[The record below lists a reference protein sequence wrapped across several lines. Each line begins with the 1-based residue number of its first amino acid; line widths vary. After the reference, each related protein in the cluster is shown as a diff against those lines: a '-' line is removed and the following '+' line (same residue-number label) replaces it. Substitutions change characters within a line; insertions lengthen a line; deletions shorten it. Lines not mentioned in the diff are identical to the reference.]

1 MNWILLHADEPTL
14 RSAGDYIGSPMYQV
28 INEHQFAFIVA
39 LALLAGAW
47 VVRKFAD
54 RGNAW
59 SCRLVGPYDTL
70 NTVNRFLFWMLLV
83 AGTIHIALLPGHEPS
98 MWSVGY
104 VLVGAA
110 ELYLAR
116 QVWNETLKERRAKLV
131 LWASLLGY
139 TVTGLAG
146 VVPDQVGIGTKLVEI
161 AALATLMQ
169 PALTDEKPRGRVR
182 ISLATTGLV
191 ATVVLV
197 GFGAWVGA
205 FSGDGGHHIGEA
217 AGPGTL
223 IPQGEDREPTAHE
236 IEEAQ
241 LLFEA
246 TRDATRKYED
256 PAVAAVDGYDV
267 ENIFGLDY
275 HAPNAAYQSDGRVLD
290 PSRPENL
297 IYAVGPDGPV
307 LVGVMYEAEEL
318 GKPGPA
324 VGGPL
329 TVWHG
334 HDHICFSLTPPALA
348 GLTSPY
354 GVCPAGTLTM
364 PITGEMLHVFVLDE
378 APDRFGHL
386 EEDWLTAYLNGD
398 PLPAGYEEA
407 SDS

>member
-1 MNWILLHADEPTL
+1 MNWILAHADEPTL
-14 RSAGDYIGSPMYQV
+14 RSAGDYVGSPMYAV
-28 INEHQFAFIVA
+28 ISEHQFAFFVT
-39 LALLAGAW
+39 LGLLLSAW
-47 VVRKFAD
+47 VVRRLAN
-54 RGNAW
+54 RGNPWA
-59 SCRLVGPYDTL
+59 SRLVGPYDTL
-70 NTVNRFLFWMLLV
+70 QSVDRFLFWLLLI
-83 AGTIHIALLPGHEPS
+83 AGAIHIALLPGHEPS
-98 MWSVGY
+98 VWSVGY
-104 VLVGAA
+104 LIVGAA

-116 QVWNETLKERRAKLV
+116 QVWNETLQRRRAKLV

-139 TVTGLAG
+139 TLTGLAG
-146 VVPDQVGIGTKLVEI
+146 VVPDQIGLGTKLVELG
-161 AALATLMQ
+161 ALAILMQ
-169 PALTDEKPRGRVR
+169 PAPAGRIR
-182 ISLATTGLV
+182 RTLSSTGLV
-191 ATVVLV
+191 ALVVFV

-205 FSGDGGHHIGEA
+205 FSGEGGHHLGES

-236 IEEAQ
+236 IEDAE
-241 LLFEA
+241 LLYQA

-256 PAVAAVDGYDV
+256 PAVAAADGYDV
-267 ENIFGLDY
+267 GNIFGLDY
-275 HAPNAAYQSDGRVLD
+275 HAPNAGYQSDGRVLD

-307 LVGVMYEAEEL
+307 LVGVMYEAEDL

-354 GVCPAGTLTM
+354 GVCPAGSITM
-364 PITGEMLHVFVLDE
+364 PITGEMLHVFVLPD

-386 EEDWLTAYLNGD
+386 EDDWLTAYLNGD
-398 PLPAGYEEA
+398 PLPAGYETSE
-407 SDS
+407 S